1 MLYAYVF
8 GLVDLRSEIFEE
20 RDYLLKDRMT
30 SLETFPFL
38 VLDLAVCLE
47 SPMPG
52 SIDKEE
58 VCAQEVSR
66 SLKGTKKKI

>member
-1 MLYAYVF
+1 MFAYVF
-8 GLVDLRSEIFEE
+8 VVTVLLMEVCKEE
-20 RDYLLKDRMT
+20 DYWLKDRMT

-47 SPMPG
+47 RSKPG
-52 SIDKEE
+52 SMDKEE